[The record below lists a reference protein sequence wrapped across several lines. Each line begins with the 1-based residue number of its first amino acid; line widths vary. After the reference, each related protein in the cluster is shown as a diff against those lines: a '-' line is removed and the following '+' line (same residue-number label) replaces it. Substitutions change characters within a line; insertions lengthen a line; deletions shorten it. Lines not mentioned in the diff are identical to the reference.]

1 MVDIFPNQAAKNNVN
16 AAIGHRLLV
25 IEDNMG
31 DARMLQLMLEEA
43 EFATREIVHCINLT
57 DGLMKYDE
65 DFDVVFLDLSLPDS
79 RGFETL
85 ERFLLR
91 HPNANVIVMTG
102 FSDKEMGIK
111 AVKAGAQDFLP
122 KGDYE
127 VDKLIRT
134 LYYSIERSNTL
145 KRFDEAQRLAGI
157 GSWELRAETKEFF
170 FSEDIYNILEAES
183 LGKRFCYSDIPDFR
197 DHHFYRFFTDIHK
210 DVYNLYQQGNLKGIQ
225 KEYSLDFSK
234 EEKIVLVRCYIAKF
248 EGVNPV
254 FFGILQDITEQ
265 RKAAVLRQEKELAE
279 ESAKLKEEFITNV
292 SHEMRTPMN
301 AILGMSNILLNT
313 QLNTEQHDC
322 MKSIKQSSEV
332 LLGIVNDILEI
343 STLQNDKV
351 SYENQDFNLH
361 EMMLNVIEVM
371 QYKITEKELS
381 FDLSIDPEVIPKI
394 VIGDKLRLNQILFN
408 LVGNAVKFTDRG
420 FIKIR
425 LKDMGRQNNKM
436 TIQFEV
442 EDTGIGIPNDKLEAI
457 FDTFTRVL
465 TKNRL
470 FEGTGLGLSIAR
482 KLVVQQGGKIWV
494 TSRLG
499 EGSTFFFSL
508 DFAIPINQEEV
519 VKVSS
524 YKDLVVNP
532 DHAFRL
538 LLAEDN
544 KLNQLVAK
552 KTLEKQWKNIHL
564 VIAENGQKAVEI
576 LERESFD
583 VILMDIQMPVMDGYE
598 ATHHIR
604 TKLPNRAHIPILA
617 MTAFA
622 HIAKEDKFK
631 EFGLDDFVLKPFD
644 PEDLY
649 YKVAI
654 YTKNC

>member
-1 MVDIFPNQAAKNNVN
+1 MVDIFLNQAVKHNVS
-16 AAIGHRLLV
+16 AAIGHRLLL

-31 DARMLQLMLEEA
+31 DARLLQLLLEEA
-43 EFATREIVHCINLT
+43 EFATREMIHCLNLT
-57 DGLMKYDE
+57 DGLSKYDD

-85 ERFLLR
+85 ERFLLK

-102 FSDKEMGIK
+102 FSDREMGIK
-111 AVKAGAQDFLP
+111 AVKAGAQDFLV

-157 GSWELRAETKEFF
+157 GSWELRVDSKEFF
-170 FSEDIYNILEAES
+170 FSEDIYTILESDS
-183 LGKRFCYSDIPDFR
+183 LGKRFCYSDILGFK
-197 DHHFYRFFTDIHK
+197 DHLFYRFFTDIHK
-210 DVYNLYQQGNLKGIQ
+210 DVFSLYQQGDLKGIQ
-225 KEYSLDFSK
+225 KEYIVNFTK
-234 EEKIVLVRCYIAKF
+234 GEKIVLVRCYIAKF
-248 EGVNPV
+248 EGENPV

-351 SYENQDFNLH
+351 TYEKADFNLH

-381 FDLSIDPEVIPKI
+381 FELAIDPDSIPKI
-394 VIGDKLRLNQILFN
+394 VMGDKLRLNQILFN

-420 FIKIR
+420 FIHIR
-425 LKDMGRQNNKM
+425 LKDVGRQNNKM

-442 EDTGIGIPNDKLEAI
+442 EDSGIGIPNDKLEAI

-494 TSRLG
+494 NSHLG
-499 EGSTFFFSL
+499 EGSTFFFTL
-508 DFAIPINQEEV
+508 DFEIPVNQEEV
-519 VKVSS
+519 IKISS

-576 LERESFD
+576 LEKEAFD
-583 VILMDIQMPVMDGYE
+583 IILMDIQMPVMDGYE
-598 ATHHIR
+598 ATHYIR
-604 TKLPNRAHIPILA
+604 TQLPNRAHIPILA